1 MKIPL
6 AAAILPVVLFQVLGA
21 PLRQAHVYKT
31 TPQGELRIHVFYP
44 IGWTAG
50 DSRPGIVFFFGG
62 GFKNGSPE
70 QFFSKAQY
78 LASRGMVAASA
89 EYRIESKHKTTP
101 VEAIEDCASAIE
113 WMRGKAGELGV
124 DPAKVLAGG
133 GSAGATC
140 ATMAV
145 PKAKPAA
152 LALYN
157 PGYSGGRDG
166 SGVTMPPSIFFYG
179 DADPL
184 AAGGRK
190 LFERMRESKIP
201 AQLYWAKGQP
211 HGFFN
216 DRGDG
221 EWHASTTY
229 ATDQFLAGLKYLT
242 GKPTIALPEG
252 SPAALYPAVPP
263 VVENEP
269 RAISGVKISR
279 NLIYAKTPEKDLKLD
294 LYLPEAKPTAPLPL
308 VVWVHGGAWQNGSKA
323 NPPAAPMAARG
334 YAVASVAYRLSHEA
348 AFPAQLHDV
357 KAAIRWL
364 RNHAGEY
371 GIDGSRIGVWGSSAG
386 GHLVALLGTTGDA
399 PDLEGSVGES
409 GSSRVQAVVD
419 YYGPADLR
427 RMSMFPSTID
437 HDSPTA
443 PESRLI
449 GGPVQQNAAKAD
461 AAGAV
466 KWASAGDAPFLIV
479 HGDSDLSVPLEQSE
493 RLHRALK
500 AAKVETELVVVP
512 GGGHGGP
519 QFSTPEATARVEA
532 FFARHLKR

>member
-1 MKIPL
+1 MKMPL
-6 AAAILPVVLFQVLGA
+6 AAAIFLAIFPLLGA
-21 PLRQAHVYKT
+21 PLRQAHVYKK

-44 IGWTAG
+44 IGWSAA

-101 VEAIEDCASAIE
+101 SEAIEDCASAIH
-113 WMRGKAGELGV
+113 WMREKAGELGV
-124 DPAKVLAGG
+124 DPKKVLAGG

-145 PKAKPAA
+145 PQAKPEA
-152 LALYN
+152 LVLYN

-166 SGVTMPPSIFFYG
+166 SGATMPPSVFFYG

-184 AAGGRK
+184 AAGGVK
-190 LFERMRESKIP
+190 LFERMREAKIP
-201 AQLYWAKGQP
+201 AQLHWAKGQP

-216 DRGDG
+216 DRGKG

-229 ATDQFLAGLKYLT
+229 ATDQFLAGLKYLN

-252 SPAALYPAVPP
+252 SPGALYPAVPP
-263 VVENEP
+263 VVENDP
-269 RAISGVKISR
+269 RPVAGVKISR
-279 NLIYAKTPEKDLKLD
+279 NLVYAKTPEKELKLD
-294 LYLPEAKPTAPLPL
+294 LYLPETNPASALPL
-308 VVWVHGGAWQNGSKA
+308 IVWVHGGAWQNGSKS
-323 NPPAAPMAARG
+323 NPPAAPMAAKG
-334 YAVASVAYRLSHEA
+334 YAVASVAYRFSSEA
-348 AFPAQLHDV
+348 IFPAQLHDV

-364 RNHAGEY
+364 RNHAGEH
-371 GIDGSRIGVWGSSAG
+371 GIDGARIGVWGSSAG
-386 GHLVALLGTTGDA
+386 GHLVALLGTAGDV
-399 PDLEGSVGES
+399 PELEGTVGES

-419 YYGPADLR
+419 YYGPAELR

-437 HDSPTA
+437 HDSPGA

-479 HGDSDLSVPLEQSE
+479 HGDSDLSVPLDQSE
-493 RLHRALK
+493 RLHQALK
-500 AAKVETELVVVP
+500 AAKVESELVVIP
-512 GGGHGGP
+512 GAAHGGP
-519 QFSTPEATARVEA
+519 QFMSAEMGAKVEA
-532 FFARHLKR
+532 FFARHLRK